1 MILITLYNEDCEVL
15 QEQNYA
21 DRGSLRPEDVEKDVR
36 VVVMDV
42 RVVVMDVR
50 VVVMDVRVVVI
61 LLANASTTLDLYLLM
76 MLYCIVL

>member
-1 MILITLYNEDCEVL
+1 LILITLYNEDYKVL

-21 DRGSLRPEDVEKDVR
+21 DRGPLRPEDVEEDVR
-36 VVVMDV
+36 VVVN
-42 RVVVMDVR
+42 
-50 VVVMDVRVVVI
+50 

>member
-36 VVVMDV
+36 VV
-42 RVVVMDVR
+42 
-50 VVVMDVRVVVI
+50 DVRVVVI

>member
-42 RVVVMDVR
+42 RVVV
-50 VVVMDVRVVVI
+50 I

>member
-1 MILITLYNEDCEVL
+1 LILITLYNEDCEVL

-36 VVVMDV
+36 VV
-42 RVVVMDVR
+42 
-50 VVVMDVRVVVI
+50 DVRVVVI